1 MLNNE
6 DQLSLTDES
15 VLVTIEV
22 NKHWNS
28 ENMGLP
34 YSVLSFYLGEPFIE
48 WKKPLRNV
56 LHIYIAFSLV
66 SLVLWI

>member
-15 VLVTIEV
+15 VLVTIEA

-28 ENMGLP
+28 ENMGFP
-34 YSVLSFYLGEPFIE
+34 YSVMSFYLGEPFIE
-48 WKKPLRNV
+48 WKKKLRNV

>member
-6 DQLSLTDES
+6 DQLSFTDES

-28 ENMGLP
+28 ENMGFP

-48 WKKPLRNV
+48 WKKNPEKCFTY
-56 LHIYIAFSLV
+56 LHCI
-66 SLVLWI
+66 

>member
-6 DQLSLTDES
+6 DQLSFTDES

-28 ENMGLP
+28 ENMGFP
-34 YSVLSFYLGEPFIE
+34 YSVLSFYLGEPFLE
-48 WKKPLRNV
+48 WKKTLRNV

>member
-28 ENMGLP
+28 ENMGFP
-34 YSVLSFYLGEPFIE
+34 YSVLSFYLGEPIIE
-48 WKKPLRNV
+48 WKKTLRNV

>member
-28 ENMGLP
+28 ENMGFP

-48 WKKPLRNV
+48 WKKTWEMFYIFT
-56 LHIYIAFSLV
+56 LHLV
-66 SLVLWI
+66 

>member
-6 DQLSLTDES
+6 DQLPLTDES

-28 ENMGLP
+28 ENMGFP

-48 WKKPLRNV
+48 WKKHLRNV

>member
-15 VLVTIEV
+15 ALVTVEV

-28 ENMGLP
+28 EKAGIP
-34 YSVLSFYLGEPFIE
+34 YSVVI
-48 WKKPLRNV
+48 
-56 LHIYIAFSLV
+56 SL
-66 SLVLWI
+66 LLIL

>member
-28 ENMGLP
+28 ENMGFP
-34 YSVLSFYLGEPFIE
+34 YSVLSFYRMK
-48 WKKPLRNV
+48 KKPWEMFYIFT
-56 LHIYIAFSLV
+56 LHLV
-66 SLVLWI
+66 

>member
-28 ENMGLP
+28 ENMGFP
-34 YSVLSFYLGEPFIE
+34 YSVMSFYLGEPFIE
-48 WKKPLRNV
+48 WKKKLRNV

>member
-28 ENMGLP
+28 ENMGFP
-34 YSVLSFYLGEPFIE
+34 YSVMSFYLGEPFIE
-48 WKKPLRNV
+48 WKKNLRNV

>member
-28 ENMGLP
+28 ENMGFP
-34 YSVLSFYLGEPFIE
+34 YSVL
-48 WKKPLRNV
+48 WKKNPEKCFTY
-56 LHIYIAFSLV
+56 LHCI
-66 SLVLWI
+66 

>member
-22 NKHWNS
+22 NKQWNS
-28 ENMGLP
+28 ENMGFP
-34 YSVLSFYLGEPFIE
+34 YSVWSFYLGEPFIE
-48 WKKPLRNV
+48 WKKNPEKYMFYIFT
-56 LHIYIAFSLV
+56 LHLV
-66 SLVLWI
+66 

>member
-28 ENMGLP
+28 ENMGFP

-48 WKKPLRNV
+48 WKKNPWEMFYIFT
-56 LHIYIAFSLV
+56 LHLV
-66 SLVLWI
+66 

>member
-28 ENMGLP
+28 ENMGFP
-34 YSVLSFYLGEPFIE
+34 YIVLSFYLGEPFIE
-48 WKKPLRNV
+48 WKKTPEKCFTY
-56 LHIYIAFSLV
+56 LHCI
-66 SLVLWI
+66 